1 MRLPIYQIDAFAARL
16 FAGNPAAVVPLDG
29 AAGWPPDALMQ
40 SIAAENNL
48 AETAFFLYRPGDT
61 GPLPIR
67 WFTPNLEIDLCGHA
81 TVASAWVL
89 FERLEPGRSTV
100 TFSSQSGPLSVA
112 RDGDRLALD
121 FPARPPEP
129 CTPETHPELGLLAE
143 ALGGRPVAFFK
154 SRDFLVRY
162 GSEAEVRA
170 LRPDFKRLAAVDTL
184 GIIATAVGEAPVDFV
199 SRFFAPAA
207 AVDEDPVTGSAHCT
221 LIPFWSARL
230 GKDDMLAHQV
240 SPRGGELFCAHR
252 GARVTIAGRAVPYLE
267 GFIEV

>member
-16 FAGNPAAVVPLDG
+16 FAGNPAAVVPLDA
-29 AAGWPPDALMQ
+29 AAGWPPDALLQ

-48 AETAFFLYRPGDT
+48 AETAFFLHAPG
-61 GPLPIR
+61 GPGQIPLR
-67 WFTPNLEIDLCGHA
+67 WFTPNIEIDLCGHA
-81 TVASAWVL
+81 TLASAHVL
-89 FERLEPGRSTV
+89 FECLEPGRTSV
-100 TFSSQSGPLSVA
+100 TFGSQSGPLSVSKE
-112 RDGDRLALD
+112 GDRLALD

-129 CTPETHPELGLLAE
+129 CTPQSHPAIAE
-143 ALGGRPVAFFK
+143 VAAALGGRPVAFFK
-154 SRDFLVRY
+154 SRDYLALY

-170 LRPDFKRLAAVDTL
+170 LRPDFKRLAAVDSL
-184 GIIATAVGEAPVDFV
+184 GIIVTAVGSAPVDFV

-230 GKDDMLAHQV
+230 GKDELLAHQV
-240 SPRGGELFCAHR
+240 SARGGELFCAHR
-252 GARVTIAGRAVPYLE
+252 GARVSIAGRAVKYLE